1 MAVGMESREEAEGEL
16 DQPGEGAGGQRR
28 HLPTSILP
36 RPNWRREYMSKAAQV
51 TPGPQEQHTHLVPAL
66 AREGMRCIHSDS
78 WGGATEAAEGVAVG
92 QWGCRAW
99 SGLRC
104 PLLPWQCGCVGTC
117 IKNVGPVLQLWKGAH
132 LPHASGLP
140 RSFIWGFLPW
150 AQCHV
155 LRKPLLF
162 LLLPVLLSP
171 ALLAL
176 LPAPPSARTAV
187 HEGKGLSEIKPGCRD
202 LSQAPPLACGKKRE
216 WRAFS
221 WSPKLP
227 YINPRV

>member
-36 RPNWRREYMSKAAQV
+36 RSNWRREYMSKAAQV

-99 SGLRC
+99 SGLWC

-150 AQCHV
+150 AQCHIQ
-155 LRKPLLF
+155 RKPLLF
-162 LLLPVLLSP
+162 LLLPVINLQPPRPHASPPRPAWLSTG
-171 ALLAL
+171 A
-176 LPAPPSARTAV
+176 S
-187 HEGKGLSEIKPGCRD
+187 
-202 LSQAPPLACGKKRE
+202 SQASPFYPGLQWPPAQQE
-216 WRAFS
+216 EPAH
-221 WSPKLP
+221 PVLP
-227 YINPRV
+227 V